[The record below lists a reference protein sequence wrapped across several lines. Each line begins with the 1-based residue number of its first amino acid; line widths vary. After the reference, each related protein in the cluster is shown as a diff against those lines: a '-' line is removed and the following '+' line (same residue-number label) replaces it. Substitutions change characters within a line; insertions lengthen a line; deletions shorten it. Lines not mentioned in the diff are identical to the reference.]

1 MLSFCPKTAI
11 HSLSAVCREICGRH
25 LQVELFKIS
34 FSFLLLGLIPAN
46 PDVVTT
52 FFRLIYTNVTI
63 PCLHASERWFTTYFE
78 LAVSTITSNFIVK
91 ISTLDWLISK
101 FVSKFCL
108 GGLGS
113 CSRTVK
119 ECKGF

>member
-11 HSLSAVCREICGRH
+11 HSLSAVCREMSGRH

-46 PDVVTT
+46 PDVVKI
-52 FFRLIYTNVTI
+52 FFSLIYTNVTI
-63 PCLHASERWFTTYFE
+63 PCLHALERWSTTYFE

-108 GGLGS
+108 SGLGS

-119 ECKGF
+119 E